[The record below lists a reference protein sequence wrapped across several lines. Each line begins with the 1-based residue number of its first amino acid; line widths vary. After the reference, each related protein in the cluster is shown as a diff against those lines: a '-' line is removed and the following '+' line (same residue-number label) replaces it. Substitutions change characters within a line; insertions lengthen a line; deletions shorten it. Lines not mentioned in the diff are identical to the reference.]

1 MKSPDEIKCHSF
13 QLEKITY
20 IPTLAGFCFP
30 FGLLHRFG
38 GHSFE
43 VFGVAFHRRSQGW
56 TELFRKSCT
65 AKPFSRR
72 SLNPLLDFS
81 SNAKKHSPFVP
92 FFGQLGKIFFSR
104 SNLNDFCFTTGAF
117 NFSPYLVTLL
127 STTAQLEI
135 KISDRS
141 SMTTATYMTGAQSK
155 ASIKLC

>member
-1 MKSPDEIKCHSF
+1 MLSILPLSSF
-13 QLEKITY
+13 
-20 IPTLAGFCFP
+20 F
-30 FGLLHRFG
+30 
-38 GHSFE
+38 S
-43 VFGVAFHRRSQGW
+43 GV
-56 TELFRKSCT
+56 L
-65 AKPFSRR
+65 R
-72 SLNPLLDFS
+72 SLSQLSIDEVKTGQSCFESPAPRVRGSIFP